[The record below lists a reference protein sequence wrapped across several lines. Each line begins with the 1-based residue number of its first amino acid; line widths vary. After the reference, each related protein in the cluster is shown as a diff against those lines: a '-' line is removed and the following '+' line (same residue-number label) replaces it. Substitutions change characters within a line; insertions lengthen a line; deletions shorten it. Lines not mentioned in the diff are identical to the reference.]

1 MAALKE
7 PFDEDVVDTEKNGL
21 AVSDSDV
28 SRMVKDWDDQEEK
41 KLKFK

>member
-1 MAALKE
+1 MSALKE
-7 PFDEDVVDTEKNGL
+7 PFDVDVVDTEKNGL

-28 SRMVKDWDDQEEK
+28 SPMAKDWDDKEEK